1 MLNAIP
7 DSRPPEE
14 LIGGFLAPNDVI
26 GGDHADETEDP
37 EQLIGHESITLG
49 ERRKSSIYSGKSG
62 SSSSSVD
69 LPARNHV
76 VGTGKRIFTFFFEK
90 NSL

>member
-26 GGDHADETEDP
+26 GGDHADEIEEP
-37 EQLIGHESITLG
+37 EQPIGHESITLG

-62 SSSSSVD
+62 SSSSVD
-69 LPARNHV
+69 LTARDPV
-76 VGTGKRIFTFFFEK
+76 VGTGKRIFIFF
-90 NSL
+90 